1 MFCDALEN
9 LFVFLYI
16 YSEQS
21 EGFLN
26 GFLNVKNTFTLRNLN
41 NTIKQVSICKAEN
54 KIYISNGIHYK

>member
-26 GFLNVKNTFTLRNLN
+26 VKNTFTLQNLN

>member
-16 YSEQS
+16 YFEQS
-21 EGFLN
+21 E